1 MLALPHIA
9 GVVLFYSFARD
20 YGYVR
25 PDEGGRDALIHREYI
40 SDGRNV
46 RFGDRIL
53 FTAVLQ
59 PGVPSP
65 IATHISGGSGST
77 DLVWQDD
84 AEACTWEEGNLV
96 LGRVSFHCNHR

>member
-1 MLALPHIA
+1 MAQQGPLLATDDDDGTVGTVTSSLTSASSWLGSPPDELEPAISSTLNHMMALPHVA

-53 FTAVLQ
+53 FTA
-59 PGVPSP
+59 
-65 IATHISGGSGST
+65 
-77 DLVWQDD
+77 
-84 AEACTWEEGNLV
+84 
-96 LGRVSFHCNHR
+96 